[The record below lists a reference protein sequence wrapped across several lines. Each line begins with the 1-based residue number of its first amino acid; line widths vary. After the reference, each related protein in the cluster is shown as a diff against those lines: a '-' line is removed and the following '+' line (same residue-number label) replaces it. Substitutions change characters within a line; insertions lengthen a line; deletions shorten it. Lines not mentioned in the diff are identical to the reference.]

1 MTPKPQLS
9 KRSCR
14 PTQIHI
20 RAADL
25 DDARDGKALLM
36 LLDAYAR
43 DPMGEGRGLSREAQ
57 ACLIPALRRVPG
69 ALVLLAFARTDDA
82 APVAGQDWSPVGAA
96 VCFPGFSTFRA
107 RALLN
112 VHDLAVLPDWRGSGV
127 GRRLLAAVETVARS
141 HGCCKVTL
149 EVRADNAAARRLY
162 DRLGYGAGMAA
173 GDPAQYLFME
183 KRLED

>member
-9 KRSCR
+9 KQSSR
-14 PTQIHI
+14 PTQIHV

-43 DPMGEGRGLSREAQ
+43 DPMGEGRGLSREAR
-57 ACLIPALRRVPG
+57 ACLLPALRRVPG
-69 ALVLLAFARTDDA
+69 ALVLLAFARTEDA
-82 APVAGQDWSPVGAA
+82 ASVAGQDWPPVGAA
-96 VCFPGFSTFRA
+96 VCFFGFSTFRA

-112 VHDLAVLPDWRGSGV
+112 VHDLAVLPDSRRRGV

-149 EVRADNAAARRLY
+149 EVRADNASARRLY
-162 DRLGYGAGMAA
+162 DRLGYGAGTAA
-173 GDPAQYLFME
+173 GDPAQYLFIE